1 MDSEIFNQINKIM
14 STRKSLITFT
24 DWLLRIAVLIFI
36 FSFYFTFIQQVKF
49 EIPFWTGFFEIALS
63 ALFLGIIIIILSLDH
78 SNFELFGFFLVFI
91 GSAYK
96 ILYILF
102 THGLHNDLAMYFMLL
117 SVAFYFM
124 SKPLRTKRKS
134 GVIF

>member
-1 MDSEIFNQINKIM
+1 M
-14 STRKSLITFT
+14 SARKTLITFT
-24 DWLLRIAVLIFI
+24 DWLLRIAVLIFV
-36 FSFYFTFIQQVKF
+36 FSFFFTFIGQADF
-49 EIPFWTGFFEIALS
+49 NIPFWNGFFEVALGL
-63 ALFLGIIIIILSLDH
+63 LFLGLVVIILSLDH

-102 THGLHNDLAMYFMLL
+102 THGLHNDLATYFMLL
-117 SVAFYFM
+117 SIAFYFM